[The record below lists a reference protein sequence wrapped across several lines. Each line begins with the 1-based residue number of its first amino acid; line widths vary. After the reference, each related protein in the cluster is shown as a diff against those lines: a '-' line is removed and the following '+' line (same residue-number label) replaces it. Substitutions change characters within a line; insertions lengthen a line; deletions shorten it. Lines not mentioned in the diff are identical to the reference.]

1 MTLERCCYRFFA
13 IAVILLVAVGCS
25 KDGAMDGAKAKGSG
39 GQPPVAVTA
48 ASTTREDIPVTI
60 RTIGAVEPCKTV
72 SVRARIGG
80 ELTRV
85 AIAQGQDVRAGQLL
99 FEIDARPYLAAQQA
113 AEADLARDRARAASA
128 RAEVTRTEVLV
139 GKDYVT
145 KQEFDNV
152 RANADALAATVAAD
166 SAAVVAARLNVEYC
180 RITAPISGRAGDLLV
195 HEGNLVKA
203 NDVPLVVINQ
213 IAPIQVGFSV
223 PEQQLGAIRRY
234 MGEGT
239 LRVEAAIP
247 ADSDRVA
254 VGNLQF
260 IDNAVDETTGT
271 ILLKALF
278 PNEDRVLWPGQ
289 FANVTLALTT
299 RVGAIVAPSAA
310 VQTGQQGLF
319 VYVIKPDMSVEM
331 RPVTTGPT
339 LDGRV
344 VIETGLAPDERI
356 VTDGQLR
363 LTPGAKVA
371 IKGAAGVPGAQGAA
385 AAPGAASP
393 PTAAGATGAQGR

>member
-1 MTLERCCYRFFA
+1 MIHERSCRRFLA
-13 IAVILLVAVGCS
+13 GSAILLLVIGCS
-25 KDGAMDGAKAKGSG
+25 KDGATGGAKAKGPA

-48 ASTTREDIPVTI
+48 ATTTREDIPVTI
-60 RTIGAVEPCKTV
+60 RTIGTVEPVKTV

-85 AIAQGQDVRAGQLL
+85 AISQGQDVRAGQLL
-99 FEIDARPYLAAQQA
+99 FEIDARPYLAALQA

-128 RAEVTRTEVLV
+128 RAEVTRTEMLV

-145 KQEFDNV
+145 KQDFDNV

-166 SAAVVAARLNVEYC
+166 SADVVAARLNVDYC
-180 RITAPISGRAGDLLV
+180 RIIAPISGRAGDLLV

-203 NDVPLVVINQ
+203 NDNPLVVLNQ

-234 MGEGT
+234 MGEGS
-239 LRVEAAIP
+239 LHVEASIP
-247 ADSDRVA
+247 ADSAQVA
-254 VGNLQF
+254 TGQLQF
-260 IDNAVDETTGT
+260 VDNAVDETTGT

-278 PNEDRVLWPGQ
+278 PNDDHALWPGQ
-289 FANVTLALTT
+289 FVNVTLALTT
-299 RVGAIVAPSAA
+299 RVGAVVAPSVA

-331 RPVTTGPT
+331 RPVTTGPS

-344 VIETGLAPDERI
+344 VVETGLEAGERI

-371 IKGAAGVPGAQGAA
+371 IKGDGAA
-385 AAPGAASP
+385 AASP
-393 PTAAGATGAQGR
+393 AGTQGR

>member
-1 MTLERCCYRFFA
+1 MIHERSCRRFLA
-13 IAVILLVAVGCS
+13 GSAILLLVIGCS
-25 KDGAMDGAKAKGSG
+25 KDGATGGAKAKGPA

-48 ASTTREDIPVTI
+48 ATTAREDIPVTI
-60 RTIGAVEPCKTV
+60 RTIGTVEPVKTV

-85 AIAQGQDVRAGQLL
+85 AISQGQDVRAGQLL
-99 FEIDARPYLAAQQA
+99 FEIDARPYLAALQA

-128 RAEVTRTEVLV
+128 RAEVTRTEMLV

-166 SAAVVAARLNVEYC
+166 SADVVAARLNVEYC

-203 NDVPLVVINQ
+203 NDNPLVVLNQ

-234 MGEGT
+234 MGEGS
-239 LRVEAAIP
+239 LHVEASIP
-247 ADSDRVA
+247 ADSAQVA
-254 VGNLQF
+254 TGQLQF
-260 IDNAVDETTGT
+260 VDNAVDETTGT

-278 PNEDRVLWPGQ
+278 PNDDHALWPGQ
-289 FANVTLALTT
+289 FVNVTLALTT
-299 RVGAIVAPSAA
+299 RVGAVVAPSVA

-331 RPVTTGPT
+331 RPVTTGPS

-344 VIETGLAPDERI
+344 VVETGLETGERI

-371 IKGAAGVPGAQGAA
+371 IKGDGGAA
-385 AAPGAASP
+385 ASP
-393 PTAAGATGAQGR
+393 AGTQGR